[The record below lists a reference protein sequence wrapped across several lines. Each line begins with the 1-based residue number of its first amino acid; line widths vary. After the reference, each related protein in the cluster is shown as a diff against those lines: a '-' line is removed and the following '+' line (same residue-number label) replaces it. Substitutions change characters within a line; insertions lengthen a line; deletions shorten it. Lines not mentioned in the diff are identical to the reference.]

1 MEIAEAVRSRLLAP
15 VKSLNYPCGYCGS
28 RTNTGHEDVCKGALR
43 KSTARHDQIKRAFIR
58 SLSSRP
64 ELNVETEP
72 DLRQNNLDVNVNN
85 NVNNANDQRNDNDV
99 NPTVNPN
106 NERNDVTPISN
117 GPAGPGSLITTP
129 ILSGI
134 RRDPNGLRADFA
146 VINGIS
152 KYYYDVQIVAI
163 NKDSANADP
172 FVTLTEAANEK
183 RRKYPFLDPF
193 FHPII
198 ISAGGLM
205 EKSTAQ
211 AYKQLQKLIGP
222 VASHWLDTSISLAL
236 LRSRTTAA
244 ISITKDLPQRN

>member
-1 MEIAEAVRSRLLAP
+1 MEIAETVRSRLLAP
-15 VKSLNYPCGYCGS
+15 VKPLNYPCGYCGN

-43 KSTARHDQIKRAFIR
+43 KFTARHDQINRAFIR

-72 DLRQNNLDVNVNN
+72 DLRQNNPNINVNN
-85 NVNNANDQRNDNDV
+85 NVNNVNNVNNDQR
-99 NPTVNPN
+99 
-106 NERNDVTPISN
+106 

-129 ILSGI
+129 IRSGT
-134 RRDPNGLRADFA
+134 RRDPNGLRAYFA

-172 FVTLTEAANEK
+172 FVTLTEAVNKK
-183 RRKYPFLDPF
+183 RRKYQFLDPF

-244 ISITKDLPQRN
+244 ISIAKDLPRRN

>member
-1 MEIAEAVRSRLLAP
+1 MWSPTLAP

-72 DLRQNNLDVNVNN
+72 DLRQNNLNVNVNN

-244 ISITKDLPQRN
+244 ISITKDLPRRN

>member
-15 VKSLNYPCGYCGS
+15 VKPLTHPCSYCGS

-43 KSTARHDQIKRAFIR
+43 KSTARHDQINRAFIR
-58 SLSSRP
+58 SLASRP

-72 DLRQNNLDVNVNN
+72 DLRQNNPNINVNI
-85 NVNNANDQRNDNDV
+85 
-99 NPTVNPN
+99 NPN
-106 NERNDVTPISN
+106 DERNDVTPIPS

-129 ILSGI
+129 IRSGT
-134 RRDPNGLRADFA
+134 RNPNGLRADFA

-172 FVTLTEAANEK
+172 FVTLTEAANKK
-183 RRKYPFLDPF
+183 RRKYRFLDPF

-244 ISITKDLPQRN
+244 ISIAKDLPRRN